1 MFLGWFGWCLALL
14 LYCLQLLPLLA
25 IVPTSVQWVLSCLLV
40 AFEDK
45 ELLAEQGDAAAS
57 GGDIHPRP
65 SMTVGQNAGWTNPE
79 KSWALFGTPEGSSG
93 LTSKRH
99 LK

>member
-25 IVPTSVQWVLSCLLV
+25 TVPTSVQWVLSCLLV

-57 GGDIHPRP
+57 
-65 SMTVGQNAGWTNPE
+65 
-79 KSWALFGTPEGSSG
+79 SSV
-93 LTSKRH
+93 
-99 LK
+99 